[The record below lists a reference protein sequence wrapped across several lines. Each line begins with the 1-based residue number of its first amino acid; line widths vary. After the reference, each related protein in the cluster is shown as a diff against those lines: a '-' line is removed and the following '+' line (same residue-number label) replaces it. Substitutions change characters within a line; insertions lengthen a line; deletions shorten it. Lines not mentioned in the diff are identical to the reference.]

1 MTSKPAWDH
10 MATVKPNKGCKRKER
25 KVERERGE
33 SKLLKNL
40 VETEV

>member
-1 MTSKPAWDH
+1 MTSKPAWNH
-10 MATVKPNKGCKRKER
+10 MATVKPNKGKRKER